1 MSQPARQY
9 RGRSSEERAADRR
22 VRLLEA
28 GLQVFGTVGG
38 EKATM
43 TAICAEA
50 KLTERYFYE
59 SFHSRDDLLVQV
71 IEGIAAEIAEAARVT
86 LQTVTGDPEVRA
98 RAAIATF
105 VEILTA
111 DPRKGRVSIIESA
124 GAEPLRT
131 RRREL
136 LRAFALLVAE
146 ESKELYGDRAW
157 SSPQDEITA
166 LLFVGGLAE
175 LMTSWLNGE
184 IEVSPEQIVDAA
196 TYQFTSTAHR

>member
-9 RGRSSEERAADRR
+9 RGMSSQERAAERR
-22 VRLLEA
+22 ARLLEA
-28 GLQVFGTVGG
+28 GLQVFGTAGA

-59 SFHSRDDLLVQV
+59 SFTGRDDLLMQV
-71 IEGIAAEIAEAARVT
+71 IEHIATEIREAALAA
-86 LQTVTGDPEVRA
+86 LQTVTGDPEVRV
-98 RAAIATF
+98 RAAIAAF
-105 VEILTA
+105 VQILTA
-111 DPRKGRVSIIESA
+111 DPRKGQVSIVESA

-131 RRREL
+131 RRRQL
-136 LRAFALLVAE
+136 LHGFAALVAE
-146 ESKELYGDRAW
+146 ESKELYGDRAL

-166 LLFVGGLAE
+166 FLFVGGLAE
-175 LMTSWLNGE
+175 LITAWLNGE
-184 IEVSPEQIVDAA
+184 IDVTPEQIVDAA

>member
-1 MSQPARQY
+1 MTQPARQY
-9 RGRSSEERAADRR
+9 RGRSSQERAADRR
-22 VRLLEA
+22 ARLLEA
-28 GLQVFGTVGG
+28 GLQLFGTVGD
-38 EKATM
+38 KATM

-59 SFHSRDDLLVQV
+59 SFRSRDDLLVQV
-71 IEGIAAEIAEAARVT
+71 IEGIAEEVREAAHAT

-105 VEILTA
+105 VEILTE

-131 RRREL
+131 RRRQL
-136 LRAFALLVAE
+136 LRAFASMVAE
-146 ESKELYGDRAW
+146 ESKALYGDRAW

-166 LLFVGGLAE
+166 LLFVGGLSE
-175 LMTSWLNGE
+175 LITAWLNGE